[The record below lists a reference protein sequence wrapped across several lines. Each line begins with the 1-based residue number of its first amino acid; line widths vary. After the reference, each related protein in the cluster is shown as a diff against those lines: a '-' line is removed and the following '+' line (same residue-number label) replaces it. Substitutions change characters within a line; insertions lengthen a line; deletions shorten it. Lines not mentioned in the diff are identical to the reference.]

1 MKTTTFLLFSSL
13 TALASQALAQTGGAA
28 MPPRQV
34 VPQAVRIEAQ
44 KATQALVNQVVRGNQ
59 DAAFLHMNPVWKDK
73 LARKNG
79 GEKKLMANMRAEFS
93 NLQAQGV
100 AIRAMEAKKPD
111 VAFEVDFGLKA
122 QVINGVNQQVGIY
135 KKYLVFVPTLSL
147 VTATNRKAQ
156 PPEIYDIRID
166 GFQVAICDKGL
177 NNWTFI
183 DGSDLKA
190 ANLRELFPF
199 LPRNEKLL
207 GFPKREKKMLKVRG
221 GNSPAHKD

>member
-1 MKTTTFLLFSSL
+1 MRTTSIILISAIA
-13 TALASQALAQTGGAA
+13 ALASRAVAQQGGAN
-28 MPPRQV
+28 MPPRQP
-34 VPQAVRIEAQ
+34 VPQAVMIEAQ

-79 GEKKLMANMRAEFS
+79 GDKKLMQSMRAEFA
-93 NLQAQGV
+93 NLQAQGI
-100 AIRAMEAKKPD
+100 AIRAMETKEPT
-111 VAFEVDFGLKA
+111 VAYEVDFGLKQ

-156 PPEIYDIRID
+156 PPEIYDIRVD
-166 GFQVAICDKGL
+166 GFQAAICDKGL

-183 DGSDLKA
+183 DGSDLKS

-221 GNSPAHKD
+221 GNPAARKD